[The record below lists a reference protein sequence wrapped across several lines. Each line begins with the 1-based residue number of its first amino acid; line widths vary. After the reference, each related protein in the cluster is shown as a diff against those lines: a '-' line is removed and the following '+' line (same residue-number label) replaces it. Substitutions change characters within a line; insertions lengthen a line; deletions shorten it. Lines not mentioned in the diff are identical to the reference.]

1 MSTTTYL
8 IPNHYPEDFCCL
20 SVHLGAT
27 DTAIFQNDREVN
39 MVVDSISILPGAVA
53 TVNNSTVRF
62 RIDSASGAE
71 VAAHDVPS
79 SASDGSE
86 TYKVARILKPGE
98 TLFYQGDADVTALT
112 VQLRIRSRVA

>member
-8 IPNHYPEDFCCL
+8 ISNHYPEDFCCL

-53 TVNNSTVRF
+53 
-62 RIDSASGAE
+62 
-71 VAAHDVPS
+71 
-79 SASDGSE
+79 
-86 TYKVARILKPGE
+86 
-98 TLFYQGDADVTALT
+98 
-112 VQLRIRSRVA
+112 

>member
-1 MSTTTYL
+1 MTTTTYL

-27 DTAIFQNDREVN
+27 NTAVFQNDREVE

-53 TVNNSTVRF
+53 GVNNTPIKF

-71 VAAHDVPS
+71 VASHALPVAPS
-79 SASDGSE
+79 SGSS

-98 TLFYQGDADVTALT
+98 TLFYQGDADVTGLT